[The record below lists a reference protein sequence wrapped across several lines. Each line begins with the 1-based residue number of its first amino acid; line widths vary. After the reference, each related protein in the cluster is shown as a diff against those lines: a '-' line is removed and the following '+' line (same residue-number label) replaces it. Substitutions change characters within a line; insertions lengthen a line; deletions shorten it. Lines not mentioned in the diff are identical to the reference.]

1 MKIKVHFILIVAENK
16 EMRKL
21 AKQIMDK
28 WSRILLGNQV
38 NYRSLEMD
46 IAEEEVIHKKRR

>member
-1 MKIKVHFILIVAENK
+1 
-16 EMRKL
+16 
-21 AKQIMDK
+21 MDK

-38 NYRSLEMD
+38 NYRSLEME